1 LKGPMKAL
9 VTVKYSVILENKT
22 DEEIKAWKASTAI
35 FAFVSLTWLVK
46 VINWYQVERKLRS
59 TNLVPIRSIA
69 LYGNEQK
76 SVIQKLSCVKLHL

>member
-1 LKGPMKAL
+1 LKGPRKAL

-22 DEEIKAWKASTAI
+22 DEEIKAWKAINSNT
-35 FAFVSLTWLVK
+35 LTWLVK

-76 SVIQKLSCVKLHL
+76 SVIQKLSCVKLRL